1 VMDKS
6 QREHIAGL
14 MRKERLLARFDVASL
29 LVINAEQLLVVCFG
43 AWLILEGQMSIGML
57 YAYISYKR
65 YFSDAMV
72 QVAQKLLDKNA
83 LKGPLDR
90 VGDLLF
96 APSETSQFGK
106 RIVTSPVCLQF
117 EDVSFAYP
125 GREATLQHINMTLK
139 QGEEAVIVGQSGSGK
154 TTLLRLISGML
165 LSSSGTL
172 RINKIPIEECDLSS
186 LRQHIRIVHA
196 DDILFTGSILDNIA
210 CFDSAPDKEQVIAA
224 CRLAEVD
231 HVVARL
237 PHGYETEMLPGN
249 TFFSAGEMQRLVLAR
264 ALYSQ
269 PKLLLCD
276 EVTANLD
283 KTTAQKVLANLRS
296 LGIGLVFVTHSPDV
310 VGCQGRLYTMENG
323 TLRENEQ

>member
-1 VMDKS
+1 
-6 QREHIAGL
+6 
-14 MRKERLLARFDVASL
+14 
-29 LVINAEQLLVVCFG
+29 
-43 AWLILEGQMSIGML
+43 
-57 YAYISYKR
+57 
-65 YFSDAMV
+65 
-72 QVAQKLLDKNA
+72 
-83 LKGPLDR
+83 
-90 VGDLLF
+90 
-96 APSETSQFGK
+96 
-106 RIVTSPVCLQF
+106 
-117 EDVSFAYP
+117 
-125 GREATLQHINMTLK
+125 MTLK

-165 LSSSGTL
+165 LASSGTL

-276 EVTANLD
+276 EVTANWIKRPRRKCWRTCVARGLARCLSPTRRTWWAVRGVSIPW
-283 KTTAQKVLANLRS
+283 KTAPCGRVSNDAFAAS
-296 LGIGLVFVTHSPDV
+296 L
-310 VGCQGRLYTMENG
+310 CA
-323 TLRENEQ
+323 TLRAPGRAHAAGKPDHAKLQPVYALPGGRCSG

>member
-1 VMDKS
+1 
-6 QREHIAGL
+6 
-14 MRKERLLARFDVASL
+14 
-29 LVINAEQLLVVCFG
+29 
-43 AWLILEGQMSIGML
+43 
-57 YAYISYKR
+57 
-65 YFSDAMV
+65 
-72 QVAQKLLDKNA
+72 
-83 LKGPLDR
+83 
-90 VGDLLF
+90 
-96 APSETSQFGK
+96 
-106 RIVTSPVCLQF
+106 
-117 EDVSFAYP
+117 
-125 GREATLQHINMTLK
+125 MTLK

-249 TFFSAGEMQRLVLAR
+249 TFSRPGRCSVWSRRAPCTASLSYCSAT
-264 ALYSQ
+264 
-269 PKLLLCD
+269 K
-276 EVTANLD
+276 
-283 KTTAQKVLANLRS
+283 
-296 LGIGLVFVTHSPDV
+296 
-310 VGCQGRLYTMENG
+310 
-323 TLRENEQ
+323 

>member
-1 VMDKS
+1 
-6 QREHIAGL
+6 
-14 MRKERLLARFDVASL
+14 
-29 LVINAEQLLVVCFG
+29 
-43 AWLILEGQMSIGML
+43 
-57 YAYISYKR
+57 
-65 YFSDAMV
+65 
-72 QVAQKLLDKNA
+72 
-83 LKGPLDR
+83 
-90 VGDLLF
+90 
-96 APSETSQFGK
+96 
-106 RIVTSPVCLQF
+106 
-117 EDVSFAYP
+117 
-125 GREATLQHINMTLK
+125 MTLK

-276 EVTANLD
+276 EVTANPD

-296 LGIGLVFVTHSPDV
+296 SGIGRYLLPTRRTWWAVRGVSIPWKTAPCGRVSNDV
-310 VGCQGRLYTMENG
+310 SAASLCP
-323 TLRENEQ
+323 TLRAPGRTHLNGKPDCAKLQPVYALPGGRCAG